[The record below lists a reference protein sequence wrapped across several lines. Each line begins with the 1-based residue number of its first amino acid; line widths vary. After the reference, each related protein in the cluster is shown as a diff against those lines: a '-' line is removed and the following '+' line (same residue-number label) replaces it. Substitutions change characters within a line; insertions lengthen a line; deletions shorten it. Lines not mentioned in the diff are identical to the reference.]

1 MMPEN
6 TEIDPNDEK
15 YFQDGQVASTMKGKN
30 KRPKNVP
37 DMAIGW
43 SKQYGDGSAPKYA
56 NQTIREMADNP
67 EDEKRV
73 KIPKKRPQEGE
84 QVTGIPEGAKGPKF
98 SKKQITNETNR
109 RNAARFGNMTDY

>member
-1 MMPEN
+1 
-6 TEIDPNDEK
+6 
-15 YFQDGQVASTMKGKN
+15 
-30 KRPKNVP
+30 
-37 DMAIGW
+37 
-43 SKQYGDGSAPKYA
+43 
-56 NQTIREMADNP
+56 MADNP

-109 RNAARFGNMTDY
+109 RNAARFGNMTDYWLDNIETFLSPQPAITLLSIKYYSKDIDIVIESAYLI

>member
-1 MMPEN
+1 
-6 TEIDPNDEK
+6 
-15 YFQDGQVASTMKGKN
+15 
-30 KRPKNVP
+30 
-37 DMAIGW
+37 
-43 SKQYGDGSAPKYA
+43 
-56 NQTIREMADNP
+56 MADNP

-109 RNAARFGNMTDY
+109 RNAARFGNMTDYWLDNIETFLSPTTCHHIFIYKILSTSL